1 MLAAA
6 QKAAILRR
14 SGIAVPAAPVEAVA
28 LDGAEAQTQPQA
40 QAAGR
45 ADEGAQEAAR
55 ESALGEWTAKI
66 NALFVA
72 YVAARAA
79 KSLREA
85 EAARQLDELRRMSS
99 VQGWTRAPSHRA

>member
-28 LDGAEAQTQPQA
+28 LDGAEAQA